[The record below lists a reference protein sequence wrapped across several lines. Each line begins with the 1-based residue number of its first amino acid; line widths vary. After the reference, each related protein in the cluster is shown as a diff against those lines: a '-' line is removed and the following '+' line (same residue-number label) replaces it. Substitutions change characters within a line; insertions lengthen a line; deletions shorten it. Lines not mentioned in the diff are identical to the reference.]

1 MKRLEIPEA
10 DLPTDLYEDDVF
22 KKEKNEFGKP
32 IKNIYANIYEENV
45 SIMRFPL
52 LYCRSGPESFNRIPF
67 KNRFFR
73 SRYPYSQSGA
83 LAIYDCMRVA
93 LRKGYLVQKK
103 RFLKGALKGVLEGY
117 LIK

>member
-52 LYCRSGPESFNRIPF
+52 PVVF
-67 KNRFFR
+67 
-73 SRYPYSQSGA
+73 
-83 LAIYDCMRVA
+83 
-93 LRKGYLVQKK
+93 LRLPK
-103 RFLKGALKGVLEGY
+103 RHPL
-117 LIK
+117 